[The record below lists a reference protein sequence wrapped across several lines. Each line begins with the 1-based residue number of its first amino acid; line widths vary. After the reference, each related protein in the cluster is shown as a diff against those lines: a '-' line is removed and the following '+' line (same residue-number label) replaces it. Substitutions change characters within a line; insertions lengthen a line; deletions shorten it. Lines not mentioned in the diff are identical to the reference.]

1 MSANSTAPAARPGW
15 RAWAGLAVLSLP
27 TTLRALDVTV
37 LYLALPHLST
47 DLGATATER
56 LWIID
61 VYGFMVAG
69 LLVLMGTLGD
79 RIGRRRLLL
88 LGATAFGAASV
99 LAAYSTTPEMLI
111 AARVL
116 LGIAGATLMPS
127 TLALIST
134 MFTDPRQRGPAF
146 GVWATSFSA
155 GVALGPILGGLMLE
169 FFWWGSVFLL
179 AVPVMAL
186 LLATAPFLLP
196 EYRDPEPGR
205 LDLPGVLLSM
215 AAVLSVVFGLK
226 RLAGYGPEPEALAAI
241 AAGVVLGL
249 LFVRRQR
256 RSSDPLL
263 DLRLFSGAAFSS
275 ALAVMLLG
283 LLLIGG
289 VYLFVTQYLQSVAG
303 LSPLVAGLWLLPSAA
318 GLVVASTLAPVLAR
332 RVRPAYVLAGSLAL
346 ATLGFLLLTRVGPE
360 DGLVTVVVGFT
371 LVYAGISPIMALG
384 TDLIVGSAPPEKA
397 GASAA
402 ISETAMEVGVALGI
416 AAFGSVGTAVYRL
429 SMAGAMPAGV
439 SADAAADASD
449 GLEGA
454 GRAAADLPAPVARD
468 LLDTAAAAFTSSL
481 TTVAWISA
489 ALAVGIAV
497 LAAVALRRVPP
508 TGAAEAEEG
517 APAGEPSTGEPVA
530 G

>member
-1 MSANSTAPAARPGW
+1 MSANTTAPAARAGW
-15 RAWAGLAVLSLP
+15 RAWAGLAVLTLP
-27 TTLRALDVTV
+27 TTLQALDVTV

-47 DLGATATER
+47 DLGASATER

-69 LLVLMGTLGD
+69 LLVIMGTLGD
-79 RIGRRRLLL
+79 RIGRRRLLV
-88 LGATAFGAASV
+88 LGSAAFGAASV

-116 LGIAGATLMPS
+116 LGVAGATLMPS

-134 MFTDPRQRGPAF
+134 MFADPRQRGLAF

-155 GVALGPILGGLMLE
+155 GIALGPILGGLLLE

-179 AVPVMAL
+179 AVPVMVL

-196 EYRDPEPGR
+196 EYRDPAAGR
-205 LDLPGVLLSM
+205 LDLLSALLSL
-215 AAVLSVVFGLK
+215 AAVLPVVFGLK
-226 RLAGYGPEPEALAAI
+226 QLAKYGPEPVALAAI
-241 AAGVVLGL
+241 AAGAVFGV

-256 RSSDPLL
+256 RLADPLL

-275 ALAVMLLG
+275 ALVVMLLG

-289 VYLFVTQYLQSVAG
+289 IYLFVTQYLQSVAG
-303 LSPLVAGLWLLPSAA
+303 LSPLVAGLWLLPAA
-318 GLVVASTLAPVLAR
+318 VGLVIASTLAPLIAR

-346 ATLGFLLLTRVGPE
+346 STLGFLLLTRAVPE
-360 DGLVTVVVGFT
+360 DGVATVVVGFT
-371 LVYAGISPIMALG
+371 LVYVGISPIMALG

-402 ISETAMEVGVALGI
+402 VSETAMEVGVALGI
-416 AAFGSVGTAVYRL
+416 AALGSVGTAAYRL
-429 SMAGAMPAGV
+429 SMAGAMPAGTP
-439 SADAAADASD
+439 SDAAAVASD

-454 GRAAADLPAPVARD
+454 GRAAADLPAPVAGE
-468 LLDTAAAAFTSSL
+468 LLDAAAAAFTSSL

-508 TGAAEAEEG
+508 TGAAAEETAAEG
-517 APAGEPSTGEPVA
+517 DPELQGSGHP
-530 G
+530 

>member
-1 MSANSTAPAARPGW
+1 MSANTTAPAARAGW

-27 TTLRALDVTV
+27 TTLQALDITV

-47 DLGATATER
+47 DLGASASER

-69 LLVLMGTLGD
+69 FLVIMGTLGD
-79 RIGRRRLLL
+79 RIGRRRLLI
-88 LGATAFGAASV
+88 LGSAAFGAASV
-99 LAAYSTTPEMLI
+99 MAAYSTTPEMLI

-116 LGIAGATLMPS
+116 LGVAGATLMPS

-134 MFTDPRQRGPAF
+134 MFPDPRQRGLAF

-155 GVALGPILGGLMLE
+155 GIALGPILGGLLLE

-179 AVPVMAL
+179 AVPVMVL
-186 LLATAPFLLP
+186 LLTTAPFLLP

-205 LDLPGVLLSM
+205 LDLPSALLSL
-215 AAVLSVVFGLK
+215 AAVLPVVFGLK
-226 RLAGYGPEPEALAAI
+226 QLAKHGPEPVALAAI
-241 AAGVVLGL
+241 AAGAVLGV

-256 RSSDPLL
+256 RLADPLM
-263 DLRLFSGAAFSS
+263 DLRLFAGAAFSS
-275 ALAVMLLG
+275 ALAVMLMG
-283 LLLIGG
+283 LLLVGG
-289 VYLFVTQYLQSVAG
+289 IYLFVTQYLQSVAG

-318 GLVVASTLAPVLAR
+318 GLVVASTLAPVIAR
-332 RVRPAYVLAGSLAL
+332 RVPPARVLAGSLTL
-346 ATLGFLLLTRVGPE
+346 AALGFLLLTRVGPE
-360 DGLVTVVVGFT
+360 DGLLTVVAGFT
-371 LVYAGISPIMALG
+371 LVYVGTSPIMALG

-416 AAFGSVGTAVYRL
+416 AVFGSVGTAVYRL
-429 SMAGAMPAGV
+429 SMTDAIPGGV
-439 SADAAADASD
+439 SAADAAEAAD

-468 LLDTAAAAFTSSL
+468 LLDAAAASFTSSF

-497 LAAVALRRVPP
+497 LAAAALRRVPP
-508 TGAAEAEEG
+508 TGTAADGGDTSPEV
-517 APAGEPSTGEPVA
+517 GETVA